1 MTQTLRGSWELMRLA
16 YRLDRRRLLVA
27 LGLMLLQSSA
37 LPLAAPALAAL
48 TDAAI
53 DHDSGGAS
61 VAAVVVAVM
70 VIASLTAGHFAHI
83 FYFELGDLA
92 IMRLEREL
100 IDVSNASPG
109 IEHHER
115 PDYAD
120 KIQVLR
126 TELARSGAGSMQA
139 LLSSVGLGLAI
150 VLTGVLLAAVNP
162 WLLTLPLAAVPPLV
176 LGRRAEATVADAR
189 ERAALDNRRAR
200 HLFALATD
208 AGPAKEL
215 RVCGLTSEV
224 RSRHLRA
231 WDSATDT
238 LWRGEVRA
246 SGLRVAGQL
255 VFALAYVGATL
266 LVVRDAVAGR
276 RSVGDVILVITLAA
290 QVNGQVTSAVTI
302 LQQLQRTARTMA
314 DLAWVRGIVRPRS
327 GSAPGAGPVPPA
339 PPVPAPDVIRTGI
352 TFEQVAFTYPGTERP
367 VLEGVDLVLPAGSTV
382 AVVGENGAGKTTL
395 VKLLCRFYDASA
407 GTVRVDGVDL
417 RDIDTDAWR
426 TRIAAGFQDF
436 SRFELL
442 ARENVGV
449 GNLPDIGSD
458 TAVLAGLRRAR
469 AEGVLDRLDHGLDTQ
484 LGTTHTDG
492 AQLSGGQWQ
501 KLALGR
507 AMMREAPLLLVL
519 DEPTS
524 ALDAQAEHELFEQYA
539 RNARRVGGLTG
550 AITLLV
556 SHRFS
561 TVRMADLILV
571 VADGRVSES
580 GSHGELVAL
589 GGLYAELFDLQAA
602 AYR

>member
-1 MTQTLRGSWELMRLA
+1 MRQTLHGSFELLRLA

-27 LGLMLLQSSA
+27 LALMLLQSSA

-48 TDAAI
+48 TDAAVA
-53 DHDSGGAS
+53 HDARRAS
-61 VAAVVVAVM
+61 IAGVLVAVL

-92 IMRLEREL
+92 LMRLEREL
-100 IDVSNASPG
+100 IDLSNASAG

-126 TELARSGAGSMQA
+126 TELARSGWGSMQA

-150 VLTGVLLAAVNP
+150 VITGVLLAGLNP
-162 WLLTLPLAAVPPLV
+162 WLLALPVAAVPPLL

-215 RVCGLTSEV
+215 RVCGLTDEV
-224 RSRHLRA
+224 RTRHLRA
-231 WDSATDT
+231 WDRATQT

-246 SGLRVAGQL
+246 SGLRIAGQL
-255 VFALAYVGATL
+255 VFAFAYVGATL

-290 QVNGQVTSAVTI
+290 QVNQQVTSAVTI

-314 DLAWVRGIVRPRS
+314 DLAWVRSVVRPRRTP
-327 GSAPGAGPVPPA
+327 GGRPTAPT
-339 PPVPAPDVIRTGI
+339 PDAIRTGI
-352 TFEQVAFTYPGTERP
+352 TFEQVAFTYPGTDRP

-395 VKLLCRFYDASA
+395 VKLLCRFYDATA

-417 RDIDTDAWR
+417 RDIDTDEWR

-449 GNLPDIGSD
+449 GNLPDIESD
-458 TAVLAGLRRAR
+458 TAVLAGLRRAH
-469 AEGVLDRLDHGLDTQ
+469 AQGVLDRLDDGLDTQ
-484 LGTTHTDG
+484 LGTSHSDG

-539 RNARRVGGLTG
+539 VNARRVGRLTG

-561 TVRMADLILV
+561 TVRMADVILV
-571 VADGRVSES
+571 VADGRVTES
-580 GSHGELVAL
+580 GSHDELVAL